1 MRPHRALWRFTSGA
15 ALWIALSGAPG
26 VAIADDGPPAA
37 VSSKPALPETADRIG
52 RIKRDANGRI
62 VPAGP
67 PLAAAP
73 ATPNGPLVP
82 YGGGDV
88 GTAVPQ
94 LSSFDPQALRAVQRR
109 TDHEMQAQKLQAE
122 VDRIVRGQRDAR
134 ARGASVDSHGRTAA
148 EEKLLGD
155 LERIDKEVHEHEM
168 QHYLMAQP
176 YARSPEYFYVI
187 GPDGRRFA
195 VSGLTA
201 FDATPIAGDNDA
213 TIRKLD
219 ALVRAA
225 LAPREP
231 SEEDRRVAATL
242 EQLIALLR
250 QSGSSAARSPK
261 PRPDGRR

>member
-1 MRPHRALWRFTSGA
+1 MRPHRALCRIGLGA
-15 ALWIALSGAPG
+15 ALWLALAGAPG
-26 VAIADDGPPAA
+26 AAVADDGSPPA
-37 VSSKPALPETADRIG
+37 VSSKPALPETANRIG

-67 PLAAAP
+67 PLAAEP
-73 ATPNGPLVP
+73 ATANEPLAP
-82 YGGGDV
+82 YGGG

-109 TDHEMQAQKLQAE
+109 TDHEVQAQKMQAE
-122 VDRIVRGQRDAR
+122 IDRIVRGERDAR
-134 ARGASVDSHGRTAA
+134 ARGAGVDSRGRTAA

-155 LERIDKEVHEHEM
+155 LERIDKDVHEHEM

-176 YARSPEYFYVI
+176 YARSPEYFYVV